1 MGAAPSAAVEQPE
14 ERAKSPSGRLL
25 LRMPAKLHAEL
36 ARAAEREGVSLNQFI
51 TGTLA
56 TRIGWGGARG
66 SEAPA
71 APVDRRSRLVVVAL
85 IANVVVIGLAA
96 VAAIAILILAWQG

>member
-1 MGAAPSAAVEQPE
+1 MPSAAVEQPE
-14 ERAKSPSGRLL
+14 ERTKPSPSGRLL

-51 TGTLA
+51 TSSLA
-56 TRIGWGGARG
+56 ARIGWEGA
-66 SEAPA
+66 A
-71 APVDRRSRLVVVAL
+71 APRAEPPAQLRSRIVLAAL

-96 VAAIAILILAWQG
+96 LAALAILVVAIR